1 VHRLNGMLRDR
12 LNALLILC
20 LFEHNWL
27 GLSGSREGPAGGWRY
42 PPAMPIGLTDHIWTW
57 EEFLTFKHYQYP
69 YQKE

>member
-27 GLSGSREGPAGGWRY
+27 ALREAGKGLSGGGGIR
-42 PPAMPIGLTDHIWTW
+42 
-57 EEFLTFKHYQYP
+57 Q
-69 YQKE
+69 